1 MKKIYLCLILFI
13 LSFSFVNSQVFC
25 SYSGG
30 GCANGLSNPT
40 PLAANS
46 VKSICNV
53 LGIPYIST
61 YAGNVGNACAS
72 NFQGRPIITYN
83 SGFMNYLASNNR
95 WAPIS
100 VLAHEVGHHINSD
113 ISWYGQF
120 KHSWTKE
127 LMADFVSGYVM
138 FKLGA
143 SLNDAK
149 SGLRVN
155 FTWMGS
161 SSHPDSPKRIAALT
175 QGYLRAAN
183 GF

>member
-1 MKKIYLCLILFI
+1 MKKYIFTTLLILV
-13 LSFSFVNSQVFC
+13 FSYSYSQVYC

-30 GCANGLSNPT
+30 GCSNGLTNPT
-40 PLAANS
+40 QYASNV
-46 VKSICNV
+46 VKSVCNN
-53 LGIPYIST
+53 LGIQYIQT

-83 SGFMNYLASNNR
+83 VQFMNYLASKNQ

-127 LMADFVSGYVM
+127 LQADFVSGYVLYKM
-138 FKLGA
+138 GA
-143 SLNDAK
+143 SLENAK
-149 SGLRVN
+149 SA
-155 FTWMGS
+155 FYIMFSWMGS
-161 SSHPDSPKRIAALT
+161 SSHPDTPRRIDALT
-175 QGYLRAAN
+175 QGYIRAAN